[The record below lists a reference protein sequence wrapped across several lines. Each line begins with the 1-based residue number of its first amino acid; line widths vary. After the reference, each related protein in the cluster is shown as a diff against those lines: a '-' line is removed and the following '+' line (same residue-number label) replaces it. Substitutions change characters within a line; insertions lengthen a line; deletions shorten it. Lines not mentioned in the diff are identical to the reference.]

1 MVWPRDTR
9 LDPHTAKENYLDT
22 KQEKYLWR
30 RVDTHRDVGHVAG
43 VVVRGVLHGLDPPV
57 RQLHGVA
64 TRHYLQPAFCE
75 KICKI

>member
-9 LDPHTAKENYLDT
+9 LDPRTAKENYLPN
-22 KQEKYLWR
+22 KKNIYG
-30 RVDTHRDVGHVAG
+30 VDTHRDVGHVAG

-64 TRHYLQPAFCE
+64 TGHYLQPAFCE